1 MYKRSTNGRRR
12 NQQNLQQKLQLCQ
25 RCGFTQTMVLN
36 MLISAQLQSPPLNLN
51 CNYSSRS
58 IWSTPSRGAEV
69 QTREPCLPK
78 QHFNWRVDWSPF
90 EESTK
95 MKHLTFTLYLV
106 KIFPIAFAHA
116 NQGTFLE
123 TLVHQTLFQGNC
135 LSLGP
140 SRTWSK
146 NYLKISCF

>member
-1 MYKRSTNGRRR
+1 MPKMWVHSNNGLKYADFSSITEPST
-12 NQQNLQQKLQLCQ
+12 QFKLQL
-25 RCGFTQTMVLN
+25 FISLHMVHTK
-36 MLISAQLQSPPLNLN
+36 Q
-51 CNYSSRS
+51 
-58 IWSTPSRGAEV
+58 RGAEV
-69 QTREPCLPK
+69 QTRELCLPK

-106 KIFPIAFAHA
+106 KIFPIAFVHA